1 MDINQKLEPGVYRVT
16 KSFRYCE
23 LSIDK
28 EELLNIYISGD
39 PRVMG
44 GLWYGFKRD
53 IEFVKWFNAST
64 LERFF
69 IKEPKEYNS
78 KYIPI
83 DSIVKVDTNLM

>member
-1 MDINQKLEPGVYRVT
+1 
-16 KSFRYCE
+16 
-23 LSIDK
+23 
-28 EELLNIYISGD
+28 
-39 PRVMG
+39 MG